1 MQIASYLRLMYMK
14 TLNERLADI
23 SLYIQSLNTPKFS
36 SEIQN
41 AVEKKD
47 KASLINVCK
56 KAGIPATYRGTIVSV
71 IFSVSPEQKWPSL
84 L

>member
-1 MQIASYLRLMYMK
+1 MK

-23 SLYIQSLNTPKFS
+23 SLYLQSLNTPKFS

>member
-1 MQIASYLRLMYMK
+1 MNMK

-23 SLYIQSLNTPKFS
+23 SLYLQSLNTPKFS
-36 SEIQN
+36 SAIQD

-47 KASLINVCK
+47 KISLIKVCK
-56 KAGIPATYRGTIVSV
+56 KAGIPETYRGTIVSV
-71 IFSVSPEQKWPSL
+71 ILSVSPEQKWPSL